1 MKLFLPSDSG
11 REPCVSCCSRRK
23 RAGDWT
29 LSLRRQMLV
38 SGWLTLF
45 QGIFVVVLYRIKW
58 TIFFLEVWIWM
69 AESTS
74 SSRSK
79 RQGDCFFLQPLIF
92 GFVVLRW
99 RSGAWSKF
107 QRYKE
112 RIWRQTFYSS
122 KTFVSSSNHLN
133 NNIFCQKR
141 LELQYTTMEV
151 WAWA

>member
-1 MKLFLPSDSG
+1 MPSGSG
-11 REPCVSCCSRRK
+11 REPCVNCCWRRK

-29 LSLRRQMLV
+29 LSLRRPMLV

-45 QGIFVVVLYRIKW
+45 QGIFVIVLYRIKW
-58 TIFFLEVWIWM
+58 TVYSYFFLEVWIWM

-74 SSRSK
+74 SDRSK
-79 RQGDCFFLQPLIF
+79 RQGDCFFLQPHIF
-92 GFVVLRW
+92 GFVVHRW
-99 RSGAWSKF
+99 RSGAWSIF

-122 KTFVSSSNHLN
+122 KTFVSSPKHLN
-133 NNIFCQKR
+133 NDILCQKR